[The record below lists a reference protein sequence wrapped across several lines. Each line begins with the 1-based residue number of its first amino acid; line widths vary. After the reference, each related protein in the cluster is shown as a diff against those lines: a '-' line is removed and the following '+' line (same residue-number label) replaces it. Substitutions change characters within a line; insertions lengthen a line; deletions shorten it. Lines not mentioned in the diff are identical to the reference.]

1 MSGLENSES
10 ESDDPIDIL
19 SHSRLS
25 KRPQQTLSKKPA
37 DAQTL
42 SSLQSASSSVKS
54 NNQRSSFSKKCHL
67 KDTLLK
73 FLLVNVLICA
83 YVLNLKTQTSRR
95 LDGKTVNPPIQESP
109 AIQNHLEKKNNQQDE
124 FLSLINKNLGRLDLN
139 VDNGEFDQRKDQLRD
154 GRNFQKIL
162 LTSKDQLKSVQES
175 IFSNKQVI
183 RQLPGAR
190 CEKVDLERLLPTR
203 WLNDEIINFYG
214 VMINRR
220 SKAYSDKIGL
230 IDTTTNRI
238 NGPSDGI
245 WSAVSRRN
253 GFAYK
258 RVHCF
263 SSFFYEKYSS
273 DGFEGV
279 KRWTKNI
286 DLFLL
291 DMIFFPINLNNSHW
305 SLGVIN
311 IRSKKF
317 EYYDSLYRSDGFE
330 ILSKL
335 RSYLVEEHMQKRKKQ
350 LDLKDWSNYKHPRV
364 PKQENSFDCGVFLCQ
379 FMESL
384 SKFRIKSSPFEGK
397 KGDVE
402 LLEQG
407 NDDQESVSRNDDIYI
422 SKEKG
427 GKYGNDDVEFEFD
440 QSQIDDIRQKILFE
454 IYNTEIYT

>member
-1 MSGLENSES
+1 
-10 ESDDPIDIL
+10 
-19 SHSRLS
+19 
-25 KRPQQTLSKKPA
+25 K
-37 DAQTL
+37 
-42 SSLQSASSSVKS
+42 
-54 NNQRSSFSKKCHL
+54 
-67 KDTLLK
+67 
-73 FLLVNVLICA
+73 
-83 YVLNLKTQTSRR
+83 
-95 LDGKTVNPPIQESP
+95 
-109 AIQNHLEKKNNQQDE
+109 
-124 FLSLINKNLGRLDLN
+124 
-139 VDNGEFDQRKDQLRD
+139 
-154 GRNFQKIL
+154 
-162 LTSKDQLKSVQES
+162 VQES

-220 SKAYSDKIGL
+220 SKAYSDKI
-230 IDTTTNRI
+230 
-238 NGPSDGI
+238 
-245 WSAVSRRN
+245 VSRRN

-384 SKFRIKSSPFEGK
+384 R
-397 KGDVE
+397 
-402 LLEQG
+402 
-407 NDDQESVSRNDDIYI
+407 
-422 SKEKG
+422 
-427 GKYGNDDVEFEFD
+427 GKYGYDDVEFEFD

-454 IYNTEIYT
+454 VRLIKPCHYHHFCLVQKKYMKNQILLLTVLKWY